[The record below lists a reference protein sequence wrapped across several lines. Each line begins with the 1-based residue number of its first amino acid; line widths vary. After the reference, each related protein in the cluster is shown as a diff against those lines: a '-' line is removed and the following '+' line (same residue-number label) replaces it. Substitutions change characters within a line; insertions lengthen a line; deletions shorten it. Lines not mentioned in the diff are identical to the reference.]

1 MNTNKSEG
9 SMSSPVKD
17 ISVETLRK
25 EDVLAFVCAE
35 LTKLVPLSQNQ
46 VRSDSDLATEL
57 NIDSLDAMTLV
68 LALNRRYGVDL
79 PEEVE
84 VLRTPEKVT
93 DTILALTEAKS
104 RLSAFTQP
112 S

>member
-1 MNTNKSEG
+1 
-9 SMSSPVKD
+9 MSSPVKD
-17 ISVETLRK
+17 TSVESLRR

-35 LTKLVPLSQNQ
+35 LTKLVPLSQHQ
-46 VRSDSDLATEL
+46 VRPDSDMAAEL

-68 LALNRRYGVDL
+68 LALNSRYGVDL

-84 VLRTPEKVT
+84 VLRTPEKIT
-93 DTILALTEAKS
+93 DTILALTEAKG
-104 RLSAFTQP
+104 RLSAFTQA